1 MLSSEL
7 INHNIPRLQLQDFII
22 KAKQLMVDYKTTH
35 LPVTSENKFI
45 GLISEEDLLDFD
57 DEKLTI
63 QVAETFFLKQFI
75 FEDVHFL
82 NAINFCNL
90 HSSNIIPVLNH
101 QQDFIGV
108 ITTEDLLKMTGIF
121 TGSNEIGGII
131 VLELDRIQ
139 FSISEI
145 SRIVESN
152 DATIYHL
159 NTFNDPKSEKMLV
172 TLHIN
177 NREISSIVATFIRYE
192 YHVKY
197 HFGVEHFE
205 EKTEA
210 NYKNLMNYLG
220 I

>member
-7 INHNIPRLQLQDFII
+7 INHNIPRLQLQDSIA
-22 KAKQLMVDYKTTH
+22 KAKQLMIDYKLTH
-35 LPVTSENKFI
+35 LPIVTENRFI

-63 QVAETFFLKQFI
+63 QVAEPFFLTDFVL
-75 FEDVHFL
+75 DDTHFL
-82 NAINFCNL
+82 NVVNYCNQQ
-90 HSSNIIPVLNH
+90 SSNIVPIANRH
-101 QQDFIGV
+101 QDFIGV
-108 ITTEDLLKMTGIF
+108 VTSDDLLKTIGLF
-121 TGSNEIGGII
+121 TGANELGGIVI
-131 VLELDRIQ
+131 LELDRVD

-177 NREISSIVATFIRYE
+177 NKEISSIVATFFRYD
-192 YHVKY
+192 YSVKY
-197 HFGVEHFE
+197 HFGIDSFE
-205 EKTEA
+205 EKTTS
-210 NYKNLMNYLG
+210 NFNNLMNYLG